1 LPRSAITQTDT
12 EKAEQAIA
20 KRVSESTKEDR
31 VFCNMEWIIGLWT
44 LMGML
49 LCWWFLYVKK
59 ENSNRVK
66 KKKKKGK
73 VPKGNTGWP
82 LLGETLEF
90 IACGYTSNPASFME
104 KRKSLFYRE
113 NSISKEVRAEK
124 PASATSI
131 LGTGVIVSTDP
142 EVNKVILLNQGN
154 IFVPAYPKSVREL
167 MGEHSILQMNGN
179 MHRKVH
185 SLLGGFLRCPQF
197 KARITRDIEHSVKQ
211 CFATWTH
218 QPIYVQDQ
226 VKKITFTILVKVLL
240 SIGPGEDLDFL
251 KREFE
256 EFIKG
261 LICLPFKFPGT
272 RLHKS
277 LKAKQRMMKIVQRV
291 IEERNNNIRNNN
303 NKDSEKGGAANDV
316 VDVLLRDKGDTNSY
330 PNMLENICENI
341 IEMMIPGEETLPTAM
356 TMAVKFL
363 SDNPVALSQLVEEN
377 MELKRRKNSSDNYSW
392 TDYLSLSFTQNVIS
406 ETLRMA
412 NIVNAIWRKAVK
424 DVDIKGYLIPKDWC
438 VVASLTSVH
447 LDGMNYE
454 NPLEFDPWRWEKI
467 GTGSTNNCFT
477 PFGGGQRLC
486 PGIELSRLELSI
498 FLHHLVT
505 TYRWVAEKDEI
516 IYFPTV
522 KMKRKLPISLP
533 LINCK
538 LYFT

>member
-1 LPRSAITQTDT
+1 
-12 EKAEQAIA
+12 
-20 KRVSESTKEDR
+20 
-31 VFCNMEWIIGLWT
+31 MEWIIGIWG
-44 LMGML
+44 LMGIL
-49 LCWWFLYVKK
+49 LCWWFLCVKG
-59 ENSNRVK
+59 ENSNGV

-73 VPKGNTGWP
+73 VPKGSTGWP

-90 IACGYTSNPASFME
+90 IACGYTSNPVSFME
-104 KRKSLFYRE
+104 KRKSLYGNVF
-113 NSISKEVRAEK
+113 K
-124 PASATSI
+124 TSI

-142 EVNKVILLNQGN
+142 EVNKVILQNQGN

-167 MGEHSILQMNGN
+167 MGEYSILQMNGN

-185 SLLGGFLRCPQF
+185 SLLGGFLRSPQF

-261 LICLPFKFPGT
+261 LICLPLKFPGT
-272 RLHKS
+272 RLYKS
-277 LKAKQRMMKIVQRV
+277 LKVVSPTQNIAKERMMKIVQRV
-291 IEERNNNIRNNN
+291 IEERSNNIGKNN

-316 VDVLLRDKGDTNSY
+316 VDVLLRDKGDSNSI

-363 SDNPVALSQLVEEN
+363 SDHPVALSKLVEEN
-377 MELKRRKNSSDNYSW
+377 IELKRRKNSSDDYAW
-392 TDYLSLSFTQNVIS
+392 TDYLSLPFTQNVIS

-447 LDGMNYE
+447 MDGMNYE
-454 NPLEFDPWRWEKI
+454 NPFEFDPGRWEKI
-467 GTGSTNNCFT
+467 GTGANNNCFT

-522 KMKRKLPISLP
+522 KMKRKLPISPKATNVEVENSPNIAATKPKECQIKRWLLGCKSP
-533 LINCK
+533 ILIWALMVFVVLGCGW
-538 LYFT
+538 